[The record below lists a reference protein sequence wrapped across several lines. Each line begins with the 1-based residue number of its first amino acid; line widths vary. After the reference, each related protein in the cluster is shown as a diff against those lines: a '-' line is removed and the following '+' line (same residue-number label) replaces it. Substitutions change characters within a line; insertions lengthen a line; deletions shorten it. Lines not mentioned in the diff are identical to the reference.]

1 MHGDDERIPLESFQ
15 KGIEFLY
22 GIVTDFVVAK

>member
-1 MHGDDERIPLESFQ
+1 MHADNERIPLDSFR

-22 GIVTDFVVAK
+22 GIVTDFAVAK